1 MARRAALL
9 RERFEALQ
17 RHIQDAINYAFV
29 RVRSS

>member
-1 MARRAALL
+1 MALGAELL

-29 RVRSS
+29 RLRS